1 MSPAAASEEGDEQEQ
16 DEASSLHETR
26 WKKGIE
32 EALRLLRSC
41 HARCSQML
49 EAARPGRL
57 MGNLQLRCL
66 EFLDKELSYMVAV
79 CTEQS
84 LQHINDMMVRVP
96 NMTNTMSINIL
107 RAIDEADP
115 QLQNTL
121 LQRATRRFRRRHEY
135 PYRLMTAV
143 TELHYLSTAITSR
156 LGMPHEAADCFGLPP
171 TLNPDED
178 EAWQWNVNHLQHQSL
193 ASKSAEMGFAFTS
206 TTLNLLETA
215 SATAGKGNETTGRIA
230 RRLALHHDD
239 PNIPSLLEKVDLSQ
253 TRSLAVSGAV
263 TIGVPLD
270 NFVNLV
276 VLDAEGWE
284 NFGDDDLLRIC
295 SCKMFFLMYLS
306 IRNTRVS
313 KLPPEIK
320 ELLRL
325 QVLDASYTQITEL
338 HLGVF
343 GTTQLRRLDLR
354 GTTIVQL
361 TMPIR
366 TAKLGRLDLGG
377 TQLKIPITETSQVK
391 DSLRTLLLGAGGV
404 TSSTVTPTK
413 LPHDIGHFKRLG
425 TLATV
430 DLSEQPASFI
440 NALGDLEDLRVLAI
454 TWSFHQS
461 CDRDYCEALLS
472 SIGKWRGSMEF
483 LASVSRPPE
492 ALEKFKVTVGRFTG
506 VPQWFH
512 MSRYTPLSFVQI
524 TVCKLEAHDLEI
536 LGNLSQL
543 KCLVLSLDFIPR
555 EAIVINY
562 NVGFPGLDRFSIDC
576 QVPWLTFE
584 SHAMPRLTC
593 LQLKFNACPT
603 SLISAPMGITNLC
616 SLTKVALW
624 YNVRYANS
632 SSVKRTVEAVR
643 EDVAKCRMATKVLS
657 LFINGIKQD
666 DVKGVHEETE
676 SATRAPSGTGTG
688 AEDDVQEVDEITE
701 V

>member
-135 PYRLMTAV
+135 PYRLMTAAFYYI
-143 TELHYLSTAITSR
+143 LFFRKKKQKTATAGQRYFSDLVHHSAII
-156 LGMPHEAADCFGLPP
+156 HEASNSNIR
-171 TLNPDED
+171 NPDED

-492 ALEKFKVTVGRFTG
+492 ALEKFKV
-506 VPQWFH
+506 
-512 MSRYTPLSFVQI
+512 
-524 TVCKLEAHDLEI
+524 
-536 LGNLSQL
+536 
-543 KCLVLSLDFIPR
+543 
-555 EAIVINY
+555 
-562 NVGFPGLDRFSIDC
+562 
-576 QVPWLTFE
+576 
-584 SHAMPRLTC
+584 
-593 LQLKFNACPT
+593 
-603 SLISAPMGITNLC
+603 
-616 SLTKVALW
+616 ALW